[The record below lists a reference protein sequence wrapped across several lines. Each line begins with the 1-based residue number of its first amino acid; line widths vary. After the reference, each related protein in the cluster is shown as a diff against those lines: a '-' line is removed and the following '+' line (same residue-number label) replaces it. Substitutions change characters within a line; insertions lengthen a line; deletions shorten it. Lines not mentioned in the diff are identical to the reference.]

1 MDFNQLVLEEINPF
15 EPNYTVLR
23 IATKEDKDTLIK
35 GLKYSADKEHKQQI
49 YDTKYFVVEDQE
61 GTIMAV
67 HWNTSNETFYI
78 RNLNK
83 PNIPRLGSTLFNVK
97 SIEGVELL
105 KAIEHWE
112 LKHSL
117 NPSTVKAFEELI
129 DEL

>member
-1 MDFNQLVLEEINPF
+1 MNFNQLVLEEINPF
-15 EPNYTVLR
+15 EPNYNVLR

-49 YDTKYFVVEDQE
+49 YDTKYFVVENQE

-67 HWNTSNETFYI
+67 HWNRNNETFYI

-83 PNIPRLGSTLFNVK
+83 PNKPSIGSKTVNVK

-112 LKHSL
+112 LKHSV
-117 NPSTVKAFEELI
+117 NPSTAKAFNDLI

>member
-1 MDFNQLVLEEINPF
+1 MNFNQLVLEEINPF

-23 IATKEDKDTLIK
+23 MATKEDKDILIK
-35 GLKYSADKEHKQQI
+35 GLKYSTDKKHKQQI

-83 PNIPRLGSTLFNVK
+83 PNKPFIGSKTVNVK
-97 SIEGVELL
+97 SIEGVDLL
-105 KAIEHWE
+105 KAIKHFE
-112 LKHSL
+112 LVNGLKDGAREDWKDILS
-117 NPSTVKAFEELI
+117 
-129 DEL
+129 

>member
-1 MDFNQLVLEEINPF
+1 MNFNQLVLEEINPF

-23 IATKEDKDTLIK
+23 IATKEDKDILIK
-35 GLKYSADKEHKQQI
+35 GLKYSTDKKHKQQI

-83 PNIPRLGSTLFNVK
+83 FNVAAGSTLFNVK

-105 KAIEHWE
+105 KAIKHFE
-112 LKHSL
+112 LVNGLKDGAREDWKDILS
-117 NPSTVKAFEELI
+117 
-129 DEL
+129 